1 MEKVLHRLEYGHGK
15 MSDIDLLVD
24 VEQHLEEDID
34 HTRLYL
40 LLDRLWELEEPER
53 CHIGTEHFKEFVLLL
68 AVDVGIVTVIL
79 MQVPFVLFWDA
90 VPLILFEFYV
100 ELKVILSLFYV
111 V

>member
-1 MEKVLHRLEYGHGK
+1 MCWDSQRFNHFGQFDDVKPHELFSIFVDL
-15 MSDIDLLVD
+15 IDLLVD

-53 CHIGTEHFKEFVLLL
+53 CHIGTEHFKEFVLVL

-79 MQVPFVLFWDA
+79 TQVPFELYCDA
-90 VPLILFEFYV
+90 VQLIVFEF
-100 ELKVILSLFYV
+100 
-111 V
+111 